1 MLQAAQRDGLFKST
15 QKRLS
20 KLLSQRDALATEL
33 KNGLFDAAFE
43 DVALPGSTSLLAR
56 CGSLLE
62 RAEELAT
69 GE

>member
-1 MLQAAQRDGLFKST
+1 LFKST
-15 QKRLS
+15 QTRLS

-33 KNGLFDAAFE
+33 KNRLFDAAFD
-43 DVALPGSTSLLAR
+43 DVALPAATNLLDR

-62 RAEELAT
+62 QAEELAS